1 MSERRFIRPQHDV
14 IARVLG
20 ALRTDFVLDCEC
32 WFGGGTA
39 IVMRNGEYRL
49 SLDVDFLCSSA
60 LPNLCEAD

>member
-32 WFGGGTA
+32 WFGDGTA
-39 IVMRNGEYRL
+39 IVIYVSVRNLGLQAGEG
-49 SLDVDFLCSSA
+49 
-60 LPNLCEAD
+60 